1 MKKSKA
7 SDKVYQYIEERILKK
22 EWKPGDRITP
32 ELELTELLGVSRV
45 SVREAIQKLV
55 TLKVLVKKVGVGGGT
70 FVNQATPDDY
80 LENLL
85 PLLLLNE
92 SSYSEIMVI
101 RSVLEPLSTR
111 LFIQNADKEDYA
123 KLEDTH
129 NKMILNTGNP
139 DEFLKYDIMFH
150 RIIAR
155 GTKNSILDKILDM
168 ILNMNEHYAYDHY
181 SGFAFEKNIED
192 HNSILNAIKDKE
204 KEISTTYMKRHIQ
217 RKII

>member
-1 MKKSKA
+1 MKKPKA
-7 SDKVYQYIEERILKK
+7 SDKVYEYIEEKILNK
-22 EWKPGDRITP
+22 EWKAGDRITP

-101 RSVLEPLSTR
+101 RSVLEPLSTK
-111 LFIQNADKEDYA
+111 LFIKNAGEEDYSQ
-123 KLEDTH
+123 
-129 NKMILNTGNP
+129 IRRC
-139 DEFLKYDIMFH
+139 I
-150 RIIAR
+150 
-155 GTKNSILDKILDM
+155 
-168 ILNMNEHYAYDHY
+168 
-181 SGFAFEKNIED
+181 
-192 HNSILNAIKDKE
+192 
-204 KEISTTYMKRHIQ
+204 
-217 RKII
+217 